1 MYNQQLEETFALIS
15 KKIEDMLV
23 EDKNKL
29 MLPAEE
35 VAIVG
40 TKNTLEH
47 ALLVLTNVGYT
58 VIPALDEE
66 SKVKGIISIPTII
79 RAVTGIESFQFEKL
93 SEKTVEEYMKTDFP
107 TLPEDFELD
116 LLLHLLVRH
125 SFVCVIDDEGVLK
138 GIITRSE
145 LLKGTNRV
153 AHLFE
158 TKYHVVEK
166 EVAET
171 EVIQ

>member
-1 MYNQQLEETFALIS
+1 M
-15 KKIEDMLV
+15 
-23 EDKNKL
+23 
-29 MLPAEE
+29 
-35 VAIVG
+35 
-40 TKNTLEH
+40 
-47 ALLVLTNVGYT
+47 
-58 VIPALDEE
+58 
-66 SKVKGIISIPTII
+66 KGNISIPTII